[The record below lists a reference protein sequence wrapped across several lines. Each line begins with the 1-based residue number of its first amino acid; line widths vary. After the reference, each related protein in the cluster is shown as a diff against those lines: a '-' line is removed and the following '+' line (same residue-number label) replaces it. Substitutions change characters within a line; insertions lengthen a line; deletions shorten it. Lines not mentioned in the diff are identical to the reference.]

1 MNKDTAQ
8 ADPAEGSRDVIE
20 RELERQEKAQNKA
33 KEPATPARGDEDER
47 EQSKPH

>member
-20 RELERQEKAQNKA
+20 RELERQEKAQANA
-33 KEPATPARGDEDER
+33 KEPKRDCGDENKGKQR
-47 EQSKPH
+47 KPH